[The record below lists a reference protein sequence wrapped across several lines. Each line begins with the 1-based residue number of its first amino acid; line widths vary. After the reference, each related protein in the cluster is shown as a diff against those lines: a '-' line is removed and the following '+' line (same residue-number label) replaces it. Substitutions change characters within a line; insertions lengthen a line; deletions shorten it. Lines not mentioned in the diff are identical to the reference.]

1 MIWQCNHKFDHDKK
15 CQRPHLYGED
25 LKKAFVERFNSHMEN
40 KEEIIS
46 NYEAAVKVV
55 FNTKDLE
62 KESLKHTSMPIN

>member
-1 MIWQCNHKFDHDKK
+1 
-15 CQRPHLYGED
+15 
-25 LKKAFVERFNSHMEN
+25 MEN